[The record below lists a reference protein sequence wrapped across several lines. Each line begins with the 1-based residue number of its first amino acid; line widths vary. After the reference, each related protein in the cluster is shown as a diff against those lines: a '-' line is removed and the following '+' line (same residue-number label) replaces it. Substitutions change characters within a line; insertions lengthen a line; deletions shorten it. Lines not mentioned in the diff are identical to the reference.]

1 MQTDRLRTEWS
12 WLGDLA
18 RRHRAPSVLLAD
30 ARGQLVAGV
39 VGRGDDGG
47 FAVRRAPRAY
57 GRILCQ
63 LAVALF
69 PDPSGRGPAGERIHQ
84 TPIHAGQRYT
94 LVTVGDARTHEALVV
109 DAIGLLMTQ
118 RAA

>member
-1 MQTDRLRTEWS
+1 MQGIEQRSDWG

-30 ARGQLVAGV
+30 AQGRLVAGV
-39 VGRGDDGG
+39 IGRRDGAG
-47 FAVRRAPRAY
+47 FALRPAPRAY
-57 GRILCQ
+57 AQILCR
-63 LAVALF
+63 LAVDLF

-94 LVTVGDARTHEALVV
+94 LITIGDARTHEALVV
-109 DAIGLLMTQ
+109 DAIGRLLGQ
-118 RAA
+118 LAA